1 MKSRSILF
9 TLLVLVA
16 MIILAACGGAA
27 ATQPPATQAPM
38 IEMFAATQAPAIEA
52 PIAVDQAQSANK
64 SAEQSVGV
72 AAAPAPTMAAFEI
85 NNQNGENI
93 IVQNTNRKIIKNAD
107 ISLQVKETNNAVN
120 GATQVIADLGG
131 YIISSR

>member
-72 AAAPAPTMAAFEI
+72 AAPAPTMAAFEI

-107 ISLQVKETNNAVN
+107 IRLQVKDTNNAVN
-120 GATQVIADLGG
+120 GVTQVVADLGG
-131 YIISSR
+131 YI